1 MRLVQ
6 SFPLRWRRIALAAL
20 SLPWLGVIACTQ
32 NLQLGFSNGISVGD
46 PKVFDNRSLS
56 IMLDQLNQQ
65 LASVQTI
72 NGTTVNGALAN
83 QQGAE
88 SHTRSLSV
96 SLAASAVPG
105 AAAATDKA
113 NPQPPSPPGAATLP
127 TAPTFAPTFGN
138 SAADLL
144 SDQVNLGYQI
154 FNIRMLLERALSDRL
169 YKGKT
174 RLQAVVGF
182 PVSID
187 PPQQATDQAA
197 FVEVTVTSADSRKP
211 PSLVAMMPFEKTYNS
226 STVSS
231 SAVGLGAAAVF
242 QVFSLGVN
250 AQKQDQVFYLL
261 RDTDTIAMEVMQPYD
276 KAPDGSITFGWQFRP
291 VLGRRSVSPGVR
303 QMFAVLA
310 MPDTD
315 EGSKQVDF
323 KVQVHTFW
331 RKYNRDLLTTS
342 ATENYARD
350 IRSTTMT
357 VNTSSS
363 YERDLAPVIDNFQ
376 WVTTGTNT
384 AVVSFTGKNFF
395 PGTQIQVG
403 DKTHSDPSTGLL
415 IKSDISMELTTSLQ
429 DLAAGEAFISGRYGT
444 GITGPTET
452 NCKASGIAINEISLG
467 QLLGQD
473 EQRLDV
479 ELMEPEGGDLSFSNC
494 SGIRP
499 LVKFGDTLLPEPY
512 RQEVVC
518 NGTPSRKCIRLST
531 FLKSSLLTGS
541 DLVSVHFPFRGPRW
555 SSALVFSQPSVTV
568 IRYAK
573 TTIQGG
579 SGAATKIK
587 AKARVNAASKTFTTL
602 RISGEPFDEDWI
614 LTLDQTYRVGGGALK
629 LQDKVLYFN
638 VADDILAEYKKI
650 FLQPPPRMR
659 GQLQAPAI
667 AVEIPPAVAAADKP
681 TLDTSKPLAPVA
693 QGSASAVTIFGK
705 ALSSIKQVSFEDEN
719 LPFQVSAD
727 GKTMTVILSRK
738 VTHKPGSA
746 ALILH
751 PASGDF
757 LPVTITVNP

>member
-1 MRLVQ
+1 MRLFQ
-6 SFPLRWRRIALAAL
+6 SSPLRWRRITLAAL
-20 SLPWLGVIACTQ
+20 SLPWLAVTACTQ
-32 NLQLGFSNGISVGD
+32 NLQLGLSNGISVGD

-72 NGTTVNGALAN
+72 NGTTVNGAITN

-105 AAAATDKA
+105 AAAAADKA

-127 TAPTFAPTFGN
+127 TAPTFTPTFGN
-138 SAADLL
+138 SAGDLL
-144 SDQVNLGYQI
+144 SDQVNLSYQI

-169 YKGKT
+169 YEGKT

-182 PVSID
+182 QVSID

-197 FVEVTVTSADSRKP
+197 FVEVTVTSADSGKP
-211 PSLVAMMPFEKTYNS
+211 PSLVALMPFEKTYNS

-231 SAVGLGAAAVF
+231 SAVGLGAAVVF

-250 AQKQDQVFYLL
+250 AQKQDQIFYLL
-261 RDTDTIAMEVMQPYD
+261 RDTDTMAMEVMQPHD
-276 KAPDGSITFGWQFRP
+276 SAPAGSITFGWQFRP
-291 VLGRRSVSPGVR
+291 VLGRRSVSPGLR

-315 EGSKQVDF
+315 EGSKTANF
-323 KVQVHTFW
+323 NVQVHTYW

-342 ATENYARD
+342 TTENYARD
-350 IRSTTMT
+350 SRSVPMA
-357 VNTSSS
+357 VNSSLS
-363 YERDLAPVIDNFQ
+363 YESYLAPVVDNFQ
-376 WVTTGTNT
+376 WVTAGANT

-429 DLAAGEAFISGRYGT
+429 DLAAGEAFISGRYGK
-444 GITGPTET
+444 GVTGPTEAK
-452 NCKASGIAINEISLG
+452 CESSGIAINKISLG
-467 QLLGQD
+467 QLLGQA

-479 ELMEPEGGDLSFSNC
+479 ELTAREGGNLDFSNC

-512 RQEVVC
+512 ISGLPC
-518 NGTPSRKCIRLST
+518 NGAPSTKCYRLST
-531 FLKSSLLTGS
+531 FLKSSLVTGS
-541 DLVSVHFPFRGPRW
+541 DLVSVHFPFRGPLW
-555 SSALVFSQPSVTV
+555 SDALVFSQPSALV

-573 TTIQGG
+573 TTIKGD
-579 SGAATKIK
+579 SKAATKTK
-587 AKARVNAASKTFTTL
+587 VTAKVNAASKTLTTL
-602 RISGEPFDEDWI
+602 RISGEPFDENWI
-614 LTLDQTYRVGGGALK
+614 LILDQDYKVGAGALK
-629 LQDKVLYFN
+629 LQDGVLFFT
-638 VADDILAEYKKI
+638 VAEDTLAEYKKF
-650 FLQPPPRMR
+650 FLQPPKTQ
-659 GQLQAPAI
+659 GQLQPPAI
-667 AVEIPPAVAAADKP
+667 AVDIPPAVAAADKP
-681 TLDTSKPLAPVA
+681 TLDATKQPAPVA
-693 QGSASAVTIFGK
+693 RGSASSVTISGK
-705 ALSSIKQVSFEDEN
+705 ALSLIKQVTFEEEN

-727 GKTMTVILSRK
+727 GTTMTVILSRK
-738 VTHKPGSA
+738 VTYKPGSA